1 MLTSKQNRV
10 LRLSDRGALEVGKKA
25 DINVLGIDRVE
36 ERQPRRVYDFPGEAP
51 RLIQRAV
58 GYRQTLVNGQII
70 LENDELTGHRAGTI
84 LRNTQTGLK

>member
-25 DINVLGIDRVE
+25 DINVLDIDRVE